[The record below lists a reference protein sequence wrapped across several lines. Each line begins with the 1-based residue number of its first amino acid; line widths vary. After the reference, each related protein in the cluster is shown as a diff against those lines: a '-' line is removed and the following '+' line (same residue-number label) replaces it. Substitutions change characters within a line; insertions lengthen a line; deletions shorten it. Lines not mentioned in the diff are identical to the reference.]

1 MTQYEINQ
9 YRDHQNRV
17 IREVGE
23 LLDKAVYQ
31 YDHPLPEA
39 MFQAIE
45 ILKKAYEKEKA
56 FQAVQ
61 CEMMDEVAKDLDTFA
76 TKR

>member
-9 YRDHQNRV
+9 YRDHQDRV

-39 MFQAIE
+39 MFQAIQ

-56 FQAVQ
+56 VQ
-61 CEMMDEVAKDLDTFA
+61 TVQSEMMDEVAKDLDKFT
-76 TKR
+76 TQR